1 MKIAHRCQVEDKL
14 LACQHLNKY
23 HGTDGLLRL
32 FFCFCVT
39 FFDRRVS
46 PRYNPRPMSGQHQR
60 LPLEV
65 DPFRLATREEHLQG
79 TIPLKQMKRLI
90 SALSS
95 NEGDVFIDVEF
106 SVDINHVVLLT
117 GQIKTDAKLI
127 CQRCMGEMELPVA
140 LDFQLAFVKTEAEME
155 RLPEGYEATLIEDT
169 PVMLSDII
177 EDEILLA
184 LPPIPKHLDGSCSSD
199 KLADSWNK
207 QQSNETNIENVKQD
221 NPFDVLASLK
231 TDK

>member
-1 MKIAHRCQVEDKL
+1 ML
-14 LACQHLNKY
+14 
-23 HGTDGLLRL
+23 
-32 FFCFCVT
+32 
-39 FFDRRVS
+39 VS
-46 PRYNPRPMSGQHQR
+46 ARYNPRPMSGQHQR

-79 TIPLKQMKRLI
+79 SIPLKQMKRLI

-95 NEGDVFIDVEF
+95 DEGDVFIDVVF
-106 SVDINHVVLLT
+106 SVDINRVTQLS

-127 CQRCMGEMELPVA
+127 CQRCMGEMDLPIA
-140 LDFQLAFVKTEAEME
+140 LDFELAFVRSEAKME

-184 LPPIPKHLDGSCSSD
+184 LPPIPKHLDDNCSSD
-199 KLADSWNK
+199 NMAEGWNSP
-207 QQSNETNIENVKQD
+207 QNNETNTENVKQD

>member
-1 MKIAHRCQVEDKL
+1 MEVP
-14 LACQHLNKY
+14 
-23 HGTDGLLRL
+23 
-32 FFCFCVT
+32 
-39 FFDRRVS
+39 

-65 DPFRLATREEHLQG
+65 DPIRLAAREEHLQG

-90 SALSS
+90 SVLSS
-95 NEGDVFIDVEF
+95 NEGEVAIDAEF
-106 SVDINHVVLLT
+106 SVDINRVVLLT

-127 CQRCMGEMELPVA
+127 CQRCMGEMELPIA
-140 LDFQLAFVKTEAEME
+140 LDFQLAFVRSEAEME
-155 RLPEGYEATLIEDT
+155 RLPEGYEATLIENT
-169 PVMLSDII
+169 PMMLSDII

-184 LPPIPKHLDGSCSSD
+184 LPSIPKHLDDSCSSD
-199 KLADSWNK
+199 NLAEGWKSQK
-207 QQSNETNIENVKQD
+207 TNETNTENVKQD

>member
-1 MKIAHRCQVEDKL
+1 MEVP
-14 LACQHLNKY
+14 
-23 HGTDGLLRL
+23 
-32 FFCFCVT
+32 
-39 FFDRRVS
+39 

-65 DPFRLATREEHLQG
+65 DPIRLAAREEHLQG

-90 SALSS
+90 SVLSS
-95 NEGDVFIDVEF
+95 NEGEVVIDAEF
-106 SVDINHVVLLT
+106 LVDINQVVILT

-127 CQRCMGEMELPVA
+127 CQRCMGEMELPIA
-140 LDFQLAFVKTEAEME
+140 LDFQLAFVRSEAEME
-155 RLPEGYEATLIEDT
+155 RLPEGYEATLIENST
-169 PVMLSDII
+169 MMLSDII

-184 LPPIPKHLDGSCSSD
+184 LPAIPKHLDGSCSSEVVEGW
-199 KLADSWNK
+199 SGE
-207 QQSNETNIENVKQD
+207 QENETNTEDVKRD

>member
-1 MKIAHRCQVEDKL
+1 
-14 LACQHLNKY
+14 
-23 HGTDGLLRL
+23 
-32 FFCFCVT
+32 
-39 FFDRRVS
+39 
-46 PRYNPRPMSGQHQR
+46 MSGQQQR

-95 NEGDVFIDVEF
+95 GEGEVFIDVVF
-106 SVDINHVVLLT
+106 SVDINRVVLLT
-117 GQIKTDAKLI
+117 GNIKTDTKLI
-127 CQRCMGEMELPVA
+127 CQRCMGEMELPIA
-140 LDFQLAFVKTEAEME
+140 LDFQLAFVRSEAEME
-155 RLPEGYEATLIEDT
+155 RLPEGYEVTLIEDT

-184 LPPIPKHLDGSCSSD
+184 LPSIPKHLDDNCSSD
-199 KLADSWNK
+199 NMAKGWNS
-207 QQSNETNIENVKQD
+207 QQANETNTESVEQD
-221 NPFDVLASLK
+221 NPFDILASLK